1 MKKLLAIIVVLLM
14 SCCLFAC
21 DKSQAPSSEGE
32 STPIA
37 SESTPVTSE
46 PEEGGEVTEEEW
58 VIATGMEQFANFT
71 LNMEGAFDDGEVIDY
86 SVKIDGDKGEM
97 DGESME
103 ADEVDAVKTVFV
115 ETILA
120 VAENFDDFTYN
131 AEEQVFVNKANIVY
145 DVEVLGESANITASN
160 VKVAFNEDNRV
171 TSISCHMVQVCDG
184 DNIVLDITFTFSDY
198 GTTVVA

>member
-71 LNMEGAFDDGEVIDY
+71 LNMDGAFDDGEVIDY

-160 VKVAFNEDNRV
+160 VKVTFNEDNRV